1 VTVENPQPR
10 CCDPRRRGSDST
22 EQGSGERGGRFVS
35 WPPTDGL
42 LLFVACGRGNNNT
55 ASRPQKKKTALQIST
70 VDRHSRAS
78 GAGVAAFVSS
88 SNTSTCRDGTVC
100 VVCQRE
106 LSFARCVRS
115 AGTGRAK
122 PCMQAASSCARR
134 SRVHKW
140 RRRDGAVDSYGRRLC
155 TLLYDWLLTVPLAN
169 GKVALRSSC
178 PRCGEDPPHSTTSCS
193 CH

>member
-10 CCDPRRRGSDST
+10 CSDPRRRGSDST

-55 ASRPQKKKTALQIST
+55 ASRPQKKTALQIST

-140 RRRDGAVDSYGRRLC
+140 RWPA
-155 TLLYDWLLTVPLAN
+155 PA
-169 GKVALRSSC
+169 
-178 PRCGEDPPHSTTSCS
+178 
-193 CH
+193 